1 MHLQVRHPPLHF
13 ALSLV
18 YLVMADQ
25 NDPDLSTLSNGVFDF
40 TTKLFSEACLKDS
53 NGVFSGYSLA
63 NILSMTSFG
72 AKGKTLTEIRETLGL
87 PTSQGTIKA
96 AYSRITN
103 DLVSDKHITIEIAN
117 GIFPQDNFQIKDSFI
132 KNTQD
137 AFKAEVH
144 SIDYSDSK
152 EAVEVLNSWVET
164 KTHNKIKDL
173 FSSDSIDASTVTVFV
188 NAIYFKGSWKSKFD
202 SKRTKNRDFYV
213 SPNQKIQVPTMF
225 APKIEVGSSY
235 IESLKSEIIILP
247 YEGDQYEMYLIV
259 PDDRFGLPEFK
270 LESFY
275 NLKDSLRAIGIKQIF
290 SDKSDLSGI
299 AGSPNQ
305 LYVSKIFQKA
315 TIEVNEEGSEAAAAS
330 GVVMMM
336 RSMPMP
342 PTPVVIDHPFMFFI
356 KDKQTGLYLLFGAD
370 VRNWT
375 KKGTDRTMG
384 MSVYS
389 PDLLDDHLPI
399 YYKRLFPYE
408 SYCRWLGSIDKAYFS
423 RREFSF
429 TLRDDIYLRYQ
440 SFSTWE
446 ELRTEMCRM
455 TPHKIDI
462 GAIFNARPSDHKKIS
477 VFAPQEKEI
486 VFDIDMT
493 DYDDVRYCCS
503 GAEICPK
510 CWKFMVI
517 AVKVLDEA
525 LRQDFGFQH
534 LLWVYSGRRGIHC
547 WVSDPSAKKLGQSAR
562 SAIAEYLQVLSGGD
576 SRAKKV
582 LIKGKNV
589 HPSIARALKIAS
601 ESFESICLVDQDI
614 LGEPERWNNVLSLIP
629 DETVRE
635 KITSKMPTAS
645 TSLERRKTSNHI
657 LKEIVLQYL
666 YPRLD
671 INVTKGL
678 NHLLKSPFCVHPKT
692 GRICVPLDPNKIEQ
706 FDPLKVPTISQLIEE
721 IDRFSKNNENAV
733 ISKDYK
739 KTSLRGPMVIFDEF
753 LSKLSQTWKGRIME
767 ISDAT
772 MEF

>member
-1 MHLQVRHPPLHF
+1 MMHLQVRHPPLHF

-259 PDDRFGLPEFK
+259 PDDRFGLPEVEKKISSDDFDPKLLDSDKFKTKVAIYLPKFK

-356 KDKQTGLYLLFGAD
+356 KDKQTGLVLF
-370 VRNWT
+370 
-375 KKGTDRTMG
+375 
-384 MSVYS
+384 
-389 PDLLDDHLPI
+389 L
-399 YYKRLFPYE
+399 
-408 SYCRWLGSIDKAYFS
+408 
-423 RREFSF
+423 
-429 TLRDDIYLRYQ
+429 
-440 SFSTWE
+440 
-446 ELRTEMCRM
+446 
-455 TPHKIDI
+455 
-462 GAIFNARPSDHKKIS
+462 
-477 VFAPQEKEI
+477 
-486 VFDIDMT
+486 
-493 DYDDVRYCCS
+493 
-503 GAEICPK
+503 
-510 CWKFMVI
+510 
-517 AVKVLDEA
+517 
-525 LRQDFGFQH
+525 
-534 LLWVYSGRRGIHC
+534 
-547 WVSDPSAKKLGQSAR
+547 
-562 SAIAEYLQVLSGGD
+562 
-576 SRAKKV
+576 
-582 LIKGKNV
+582 
-589 HPSIARALKIAS
+589 
-601 ESFESICLVDQDI
+601 
-614 LGEPERWNNVLSLIP
+614 
-629 DETVRE
+629 
-635 KITSKMPTAS
+635 
-645 TSLERRKTSNHI
+645 
-657 LKEIVLQYL
+657 
-666 YPRLD
+666 
-671 INVTKGL
+671 
-678 NHLLKSPFCVHPKT
+678 
-692 GRICVPLDPNKIEQ
+692 GRIVNPL
-706 FDPLKVPTISQLIEE
+706 
-721 IDRFSKNNENAV
+721 EN
-733 ISKDYK
+733 S
-739 KTSLRGPMVIFDEF
+739 
-753 LSKLSQTWKGRIME
+753 
-767 ISDAT
+767 
-772 MEF
+772 

>member
-1 MHLQVRHPPLHF
+1 
-13 ALSLV
+13 
-18 YLVMADQ
+18 
-25 NDPDLSTLSNGVFDF
+25 
-40 TTKLFSEACLKDS
+40 
-53 NGVFSGYSLA
+53 
-63 NILSMTSFG
+63 
-72 AKGKTLTEIRETLGL
+72 
-87 PTSQGTIKA
+87 
-96 AYSRITN
+96 
-103 DLVSDKHITIEIAN
+103 
-117 GIFPQDNFQIKDSFI
+117 
-132 KNTQD
+132 
-137 AFKAEVH
+137 
-144 SIDYSDSK
+144 
-152 EAVEVLNSWVET
+152 
-164 KTHNKIKDL
+164 
-173 FSSDSIDASTVTVFV
+173 
-188 NAIYFKGSWKSKFD
+188 
-202 SKRTKNRDFYV
+202 
-213 SPNQKIQVPTMF
+213 
-225 APKIEVGSSY
+225 
-235 IESLKSEIIILP
+235 
-247 YEGDQYEMYLIV
+247 
-259 PDDRFGLPEFK
+259 
-270 LESFY
+270 
-275 NLKDSLRAIGIKQIF
+275 
-290 SDKSDLSGI
+290 
-299 AGSPNQ
+299 
-305 LYVSKIFQKA
+305 
-315 TIEVNEEGSEAAAAS
+315 
-330 GVVMMM
+330 
-336 RSMPMP
+336 
-342 PTPVVIDHPFMFFI
+342 
-356 KDKQTGLYLLFGAD
+356 
-370 VRNWT
+370 
-375 KKGTDRTMG
+375 MG

-589 HPSIARALKIAS
+589 HPSIARALNIAS

-645 TSLERRKTSNHI
+645 TSLERWQIIKKCLEQHISTTEPKSRKTSNHI